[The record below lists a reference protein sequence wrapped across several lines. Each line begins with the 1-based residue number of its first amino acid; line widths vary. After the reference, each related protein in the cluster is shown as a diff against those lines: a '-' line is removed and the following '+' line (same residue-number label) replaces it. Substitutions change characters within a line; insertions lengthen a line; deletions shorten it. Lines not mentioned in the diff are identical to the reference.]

1 MFSIYFLLLYRLVV
15 TGEPWWKRSRF
26 DIRVR
31 HVVLLFM
38 KTIYVFLL
46 AIKIENYC
54 WYLRRVQQQRYKGTV
69 CLSQIIYH
77 IFISAFVRNWSIS
90 TTTYNQNL
98 PSFSTVRNLKD
109 DCFHF
114 KLGYGS
120 LLVSAYQLTV
130 EVPSKQ
136 ISITYT
142 LKPIT
147 NHSIPVLFTEYHI
160 VLYGWCLIEDML

>member
-1 MFSIYFLLLYRLVV
+1 MSLGEKGAYLEWGTLCYCRMEDYLCLPASYKDWKLLLIL
-15 TGEPWWKRSRF
+15 E
-26 DIRVR
+26 
-31 HVVLLFM
+31 
-38 KTIYVFLL
+38 
-46 AIKIENYC
+46 
-54 WYLRRVQQQRYKGTV
+54 KGTTTKIQRNG
-69 CLSQIIYH
+69 LSLSNH
-77 IFISAFVRNWSIS
+77 IPYFHFGFCKKLKHQ
-90 TTTYNQNL
+90 YNQNL
-98 PSFSTVRNLKD
+98 PSSSTVRNLKD